1 MSKWI
6 VMWDINPIHYGHIE
20 LIKTWLQE
28 VDTLDFLV
36 WDKRIYALSLEMLKK
51 ALRLVLDNE
60 WLGDKVSILEGS
72 RLDTLN
78 PKVYDAMILWS
89 DVLKLFDPANPILK
103 PQDRTTFEQF
113 QKLVV
118 LQRIGNNADPETIEE
133 IRKNWKVVMYD
144 EKSSISASEVRKR
157 CREWQDFSDML
168 PPYVASL
175 IWPELHLIRSST
187 Y

>member
-6 VMWDINPIHYGHIE
+6 VMWGINPVHYGHIE

-36 WDKRIYALSLEMLKK
+36 WDKKIYVLSLEMRKR

-60 WLGDKVSILEGS
+60 WLSDRVSILDGS

-78 PKVYDAMILWS
+78 PKEYDAFVLWS
-89 DVLKLFDPANPILK
+89 DVLKLFDPTNPILR
-103 PQDRTTFEQF
+103 PQDRSTFEQF

-118 LQRIGNNADPETIEE
+118 LQRIGNNASPETISEV
-133 IRKNWKVVMYD
+133 RKNWEVIMYD
-144 EKSSISASEVRKR
+144 EKSAISASEVRRR
-157 CREWQDFSDML
+157 CREWRDFSNML
-168 PPYVASL
+168 PSYVANL
-175 IWPELHLIRSST
+175 IQPELHLIHSST